1 MLSVSTQANFKI
13 KKTSEKWLRWVVVPV
28 FILIALVLR
37 FAGLDFRSWDIH
49 DYLLDWYNEL
59 ARHGHKAFREPFSN
73 YTPPYLYLLYVM
85 TKTAGFI
92 PRIAAIK
99 LPAIGF
105 DFLNAFLV
113 YRILKIRHPQG
124 VTALIGASSFLLL
137 PTVLLNS
144 TYWGQSDAIFTF
156 FLLGC
161 ILFLMQD
168 RPLIAMIFWGISF
181 SFKAQAAFL
190 SPLILLLIVRKK
202 IPWYYAGIVPVI
214 YGLLIIPAAL
224 SGRPVIELLTIYFGQ
239 ADTYQ
244 MLSMSAPNIYLLLPN
259 IRYDVGLFI
268 GLITT
273 TLIILTWT
281 IVYAGKIKEFTPPV
295 ILLCALVAVAYM
307 PFFLPKMH
315 DRYFYLAD
323 VLSFL
328 VAFYFVQGWQLAG
341 GYQVVS
347 GLVYFVFLRSSMS
360 MTRVQSP
367 QDAGIL
373 ILAAVINTIVMGF
386 VFWKQWKLIGSEQEN
401 YVDST
406 NNQSTSNRYA

>member
-1 MLSVSTQANFKI
+1 
-13 KKTSEKWLRWVVVPV
+13 
-28 FILIALVLR
+28 
-37 FAGLDFRSWDIH
+37 
-49 DYLLDWYNEL
+49 
-59 ARHGHKAFREPFSN
+59 
-73 YTPPYLYLLYVM
+73 
-85 TKTAGFI
+85 
-92 PRIAAIK
+92 
-99 LPAIGF
+99 
-105 DFLNAFLV
+105 LNAFLV

-124 VTALIGASSFLLL
+124 VTALMGASSFLLL
-137 PTVLLNS
+137 PTVVINS
-144 TYWGQSDAIFTF
+144 AYWGQSDAIFTC

-161 ILFLMQD
+161 IFFLMQD
-168 RPLIAMIFWGISF
+168 QPFFAMIFWGISF

-202 IPWYYAGIVPVI
+202 IPWYYVGIVPVI
-214 YGLLIIPAAL
+214 YGLLMVPAAL
-224 SGRPVIELLTIYFGQ
+224 SGRPVTELLTIYFGQ

-259 IRYDVGLFI
+259 MRYDVGLFV

-281 IVYAGKIKEFTPPV
+281 AVYARKIKEFTPAV

-315 DRYFYLAD
+315 DRYFYLAE

-328 VAFYFVQGWQLAG
+328 VAFYLLRGWQLAV

-360 MTRVQSP
+360 MTRVQSSS
-367 QDAGIL
+367 DFNIL
-373 ILAAVINTIVMGF
+373 ILAAVINIILMSF

-406 NNQSTSNRYA
+406 PN

>member
-1 MLSVSTQANFKI
+1 
-13 KKTSEKWLRWVVVPV
+13 
-28 FILIALVLR
+28 
-37 FAGLDFRSWDIH
+37 
-49 DYLLDWYNEL
+49 
-59 ARHGHKAFREPFSN
+59 
-73 YTPPYLYLLYVM
+73 M

-99 LPAIGF
+99 LPSIGF

-161 ILFLMQD
+161 IFFLMQD
-168 RPLIAMIFWGISF
+168 QPLIAMIFWGISF

-190 SPLILLLIVRKK
+190 SPLILLLIIRKK

-268 GLITT
+268 GLIAT
-273 TLIILTWT
+273 TLIILIWT
-281 IVYAGKIKEFTPPV
+281 IVYASKIKEFTPPV

-373 ILAAVINTIVMGF
+373 ISAAVINTIVMGF

>member
-1 MLSVSTQANFKI
+1 MLRVSTQANFKVQNN
-13 KKTSEKWLRWVVVPV
+13 SEKWLRWVVVPII
-28 FILIALVLR
+28 ILIAVVLR

-59 ARHGHKAFREPFSN
+59 ARHGHKAFSESFSN

-99 LPAIGF
+99 LPAIAF

-113 YRILKIRHPQG
+113 YRILKIKYPQG
-124 VTALIGASSFLLL
+124 LTALLGASSFLLL
-137 PTVLLNS
+137 PTVFLNS
-144 TYWGQSDAIFTF
+144 AFWGQSDAIFTC

-161 ILFLMQD
+161 IFFLMRDQ
-168 RPLIAMIFWGISF
+168 PLIAMVFWGISF

-190 SPLILLLIVRKK
+190 APFILLLIIKKK
-202 IPWYYAGIVPVI
+202 IPWYYAGIVPLI
-214 YGLLIIPAAL
+214 YGLLMVPAAL

-239 ADTYQ
+239 VETYQ
-244 MLSMSAPNIYLLLPN
+244 ILAMNAPNFYLFFPN
-259 IRYDVGLFI
+259 MRYEVGLII

-273 TLIILTWT
+273 TIIMLAW
-281 IVYAGKIKEFTPPV
+281 IFVYARKIKEFTPPV
-295 ILLCALVAVAYM
+295 ILVCALVAVASM

-315 DRYFYLAD
+315 DRYFYLAE

-328 VAFYFVQGWQLAG
+328 LALYFPKSWPLAL

-360 MTRVQSP
+360 MTRVQSVS
-367 QDAGIL
+367 DFNIL
-373 ILAAVINTIVMGF
+373 ILAAIINTIMTGF
-386 VFWKQWKLIGSEQEN
+386 IFWEQWKLIRSEQEN
-401 YVDST
+401 I
-406 NNQSTSNRYA
+406 